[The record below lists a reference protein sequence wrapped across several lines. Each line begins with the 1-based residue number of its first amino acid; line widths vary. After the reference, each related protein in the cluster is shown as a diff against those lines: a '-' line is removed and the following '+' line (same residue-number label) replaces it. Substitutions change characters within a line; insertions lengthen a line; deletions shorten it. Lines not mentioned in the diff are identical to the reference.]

1 MKATKK
7 FCKVKGLQTE
17 ALRSVAT
24 AARSPNLK
32 DENPIFCSLLM
43 YFFFYCIVYNS
54 HISQKAN
61 HFSLTVLDILTFCIY
76 FNFQVRLN
84 LEITD
89 VQKLMQ
95 LLLCQ

>member
-43 YFFFYCIVYNS
+43 YFFFLLYHIQLS
-54 HISQKAN
+54 HITES
-61 HFSLTVLDILTFCIY
+61 
-76 FNFQVRLN
+76 
-84 LEITD
+84 
-89 VQKLMQ
+89 
-95 LLLCQ
+95 